1 MRFKI
6 DENLPIEIADTLQ
19 QAGHD
24 AETIHSERLTGA
36 TDQHLSEVCQ
46 KEERALIT
54 LDIGFADIRT
64 YPPED
69 FPGLIV
75 IRSKRQDKPYLLNI
89 FQKLISEL
97 EKEELMGK
105 LWIVEERRIRVRR

>member
-24 AETIHSERLTGA
+24 VETVHSERLTGA
-36 TDQHLSEVCQ
+36 NDQHLSEICQ
-46 KEERALIT
+46 KEARALIT

-75 IRSKRQDKPYLLNI
+75 LRSKRQDKRFILTI
-89 FQKLISEL
+89 IQKLIPAL
-97 EKEELMGK
+97 EKEELTGK
-105 LWIVEERRIRVRR
+105 LWIVEEHRIRVRS

>member
-19 QAGHD
+19 RAGHD

-36 TDQHLSEVCQ
+36 NDQHLSEVCQ

-75 IRSKRQDKPYLLNI
+75 IRSKRQDKPYILNI

-105 LWIVEERRIRVRR
+105 LWIVEERRIRVRS